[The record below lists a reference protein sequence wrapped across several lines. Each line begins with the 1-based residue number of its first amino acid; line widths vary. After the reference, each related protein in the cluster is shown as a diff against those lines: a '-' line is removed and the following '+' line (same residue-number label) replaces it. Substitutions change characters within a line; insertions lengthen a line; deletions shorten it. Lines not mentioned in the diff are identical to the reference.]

1 MYLHG
6 RANRRSLPVEV
17 YIQGGGA
24 LGAFPAG
31 AIESLLS
38 HPEIDLVGAG
48 GTSSGAVTARALING
63 YTHGLANGGKDA
75 ARRGAVENVKLVW
88 KKLIEFQAEKLPLW
102 YTAGNIYF
110 SHLPSHLRH
119 SFRKAAREHG
129 RLHQSESPLLAFYRF
144 LNKQGKDLC
153 PTAGP
158 DAPFLAV
165 NTTLYQDGMSLWK
178 ATPKDERVFYLNGLS
193 RDQQQ
198 RAVAAS
204 GTLDFSLPVEATG
217 DGTLHHDG
225 AFSSAIPDPLANA
238 HRCYEEGRTMIIL
251 RTRPTN
257 AFRSEDRPETSENG
271 IRTHFNAIMDQSVKD
286 IRKAFP
292 KLKLIVIEP
301 ASVEPD
307 TDHFLN
313 NEMRFDTE
321 SFQQRYAA
329 GKMVAEHVLEQELG
343 LTPQQAPQQEIKTS
357 RYSGDHF
364 IGDAMRAA
372 ANMAFAPQAIM
383 AAMFTSAFSGANTAF
398 GLQQAGL

>member
-1 MYLHG
+1 
-6 RANRRSLPVEV
+6 
-17 YIQGGGA
+17 
-24 LGAFPAG
+24 
-31 AIESLLS
+31 
-38 HPEIDLVGAG
+38 
-48 GTSSGAVTARALING
+48 
-63 YTHGLANGGKDA
+63 
-75 ARRGAVENVKLVW
+75 
-88 KKLIEFQAEKLPLW
+88 
-102 YTAGNIYF
+102 
-110 SHLPSHLRH
+110 
-119 SFRKAAREHG
+119 
-129 RLHQSESPLLAFYRF
+129 
-144 LNKQGKDLC
+144 
-153 PTAGP
+153 
-158 DAPFLAV
+158 
-165 NTTLYQDGMSLWK
+165 
-178 ATPKDERVFYLNGLS
+178 
-193 RDQQQ
+193 
-198 RAVAAS
+198 
-204 GTLDFSLPVEATG
+204 
-217 DGTLHHDG
+217 
-225 AFSSAIPDPLANA
+225 
-238 HRCYEEGRTMIIL
+238 MIIL

-307 TDHFLN
+307 TDHFLH

-321 SFQQRYAA
+321 SFQQPYAA